1 MVSLQMSNANMS
13 SSTLDNKVYTVHDL
27 TSYSDGNLLLNRCL
41 HLSDLSALSKGTIEY
56 SATNGTYYIPD
67 SDGKIELMTW
77 TQKME
82 FVSDWYLNKNWNIR
96 PRNIAYGRTG
106 DHRVAVH

>member
-1 MVSLQMSNANMS
+1 MSYANLSLI
-13 SSTLDNKVYTVHDL
+13 TLEDKIYTVHDL
-27 TSYSDGNLLLNRCL
+27 TSYSEGNLLLNRCL
-41 HLSDLSALSKGTIEY
+41 HLSDVAALSKGTIEY
-56 SATNGTYYIPD
+56 SPINGTYFIPD
-67 SDGKIELMTW
+67 SNGEIESMTW

-106 DHRVAVH
+106 EHRVAVH